1 MSECAC
7 GKLATV
13 IVTYD
18 DGTVEPVCEDCF
30 EIKLELFEVERRPDE
45 Y

>member
-1 MSECAC
+1 MKYKC

-13 IVTYD
+13 IAEYN

-30 EIKLELFEVERRPDE
+30 EAKMEWAEMEVRQDE

>member
-1 MSECAC
+1 MSECKC

-13 IVTYD
+13 IAEYD

-30 EIKLELFEVERRPDE
+30 EAKMSEERRQDE